1 MVVNFLQ
8 TGIKEIDDNWGGF
21 YVGYGYL
28 LISEKETINNEI
40 LLKYTHKN
48 LMAGQSV
55 LYFTSLGAK
64 NFLNY
69 IQKIIPN
76 TNEYVKKNL
85 LALHFI
91 NPEFLK
97 LKDDKKLLAALSV
110 LKKILV
116 KESAKLLIIENFD
129 YFLNF
134 QNREK
139 LYKEIFEVFQILREY
154 SCTGF
159 FSLIKKFVE
168 ENKEVFSYLKEIAA
182 GVIFYENDKY
192 HLFSRF
198 SHGTKQVEKEAI
210 SISEFPQ
217 DLAEQDE
224 YTGLYN
230 YQGFY
235 RILTDLIAKKIN
247 FTLFGFSIGF
257 EFNKHLKIIFL
268 HRITK
273 VLKEKGIKVPG
284 MRYQEKIYLLFLN
297 NKEKLEECKKIINQE
312 EIAGGI
318 KITNFIY
325 HYPED
330 FQTLEKLI
338 EIL

>member
-1 MVVNFLQ
+1 MVTNFLK

-21 YVGYGYL
+21 RIGYTYL
-28 LISEKETINNEI
+28 LISEKEAINNEI
-40 LLKYTHKN
+40 LLKYTYKN
-48 LMAGQSV
+48 LTAGQAV
-55 LYFTSLGAK
+55 LYFTSLAAE

-97 LKDDKKLLAALSV
+97 IRDDKKILTALAV

-116 KESAKLLIIENFD
+116 KEPAKLLIIENFN

-134 QNREK
+134 QNLEK
-139 LYKEIFEVFQILREY
+139 LYKEIFEIFQILRE
-154 SCTGF
+154 SSGIGL

-168 ENKEVFSYLKEIAA
+168 ENNEVFSYLKEIAA
-182 GVIFYENDKY
+182 GVIFYENNKY

-198 SHGTKQVEKEAI
+198 SHGIKQEEKKLI

-217 DLAEQDE
+217 DLVDQDE

-230 YQGFY
+230 YQGFC
-235 RILTDLIAKKIN
+235 RILANLIAQKIN
-247 FTLFGFSIGF
+247 FSLFGFSISF
-257 EFNKHLKIIFL
+257 DFNEHLKRIFL

-273 VLKEKGIKVPG
+273 VLKENGIKVPG
-284 MRYQEKIYLLFLN
+284 MRYQDKIYLLFLD
-297 NKEKLEECKKIINQE
+297 NKEKLAECKKIINQE

-330 FQTLEKLI
+330 FQTLEELI
-338 EIL
+338 KIL